1 MFVISDLTCLRWIGE
16 SGTGGRG
23 HSDLWNSRRRSCTTI
38 MGLMGTISTRFPGRR
53 LEFDSASM
61 RFTNV
66 PEANALLRPDWSEA
80 ALSEWGRYL

>member
-1 MFVISDLTCLRWIGE
+1 
-16 SGTGGRG
+16 
-23 HSDLWNSRRRSCTTI
+23 

-66 PEANALLRPDWSEA
+66 PEVNSLLRPDWSEA
-80 ALSEWGRYL
+80 ALAEWGRYL